1 MPTIDFCRAEQLRCA
16 ALYPDP
22 GAWLGCHDNFAEEYL
37 MELEDSK
44 RDSARLTWLIA
55 EALEGHHHLAR
66 AGVDQHSVRA
76 YVDHHMAPANADA
89 DRAQWCEAMYAAV
102 SWSQVRQQWE
112 VVWHEE
118 AYMQR
123 HVSDPDRNTAI
134 DKARGVK

>member
-1 MPTIDFCRAEQLRCA
+1 MV
-16 ALYPDP
+16 
-22 GAWLGCHDNFAEEYL
+22 EEIL

-44 RDSARLTWLIA
+44 RDSARLTWLIE
-55 EALEGHHHLAR
+55 EALEGRHHLVR

-89 DRAQWCEAMYAAV
+89 ERARWCQGMKAEVA
-102 SWSQVRQQWE
+102 WSTTSQRWIVAWYDWYE
-112 VVWHEE
+112 D

-123 HVSDPDRNTAI
+123 HVSDPDRDTAI

>member
-1 MPTIDFCRAEQLRCA
+1 VGAVTIAHCRAEQLRCA

-55 EALEGHHHLAR
+55 EALEGRHHLAR

-76 YVDHHMAPANADA
+76 YVDHHMAPTNADA
-89 DRAQWCEAMYAAV
+89 
-102 SWSQVRQQWE
+102 
-112 VVWHEE
+112 
-118 AYMQR
+118 
-123 HVSDPDRNTAI
+123 AI

>member
-1 MPTIDFCRAEQLRCA
+1 VPTIAFARAEQLRCA

-55 EALEGHHHLAR
+55 EALEGRHHLAR

-76 YVDHHMAPANADA
+76 YVDHHMAPANVDA
-89 DRAQWCEAMYAAV
+89 ERARWCEEMKATVEWRNARWVCYYKRSDGRAFT
-102 SWSQVRQQWE
+102 
-112 VVWHEE
+112 WHDE
-118 AYMQR
+118 
-123 HVSDPDRNTAI
+123 DRDTAI
-134 DKARGVK
+134 DQARGVVK